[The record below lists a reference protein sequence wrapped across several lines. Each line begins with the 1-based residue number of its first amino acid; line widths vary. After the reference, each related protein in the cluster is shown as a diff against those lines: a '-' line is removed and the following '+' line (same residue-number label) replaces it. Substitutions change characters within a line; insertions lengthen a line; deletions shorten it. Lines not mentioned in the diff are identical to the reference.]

1 MISGF
6 LCEVDEICT
15 LLGYYTAYGANS
27 LLTYW
32 SRNVSNFNGP
42 EKLESFLNHLNC
54 LHRNIHFT
62 MEMERVGHPTLLETD
77 IYRRLDSSLGNKVYR
92 TPNQINL
99 YLYPG
104 SYHHPTNIQ
113 GILATWCTGPRLCV
127 TRKASLMSW
136 SFSSALSRKIGI
148 VSGRY
153 YVPQPDSENI
163 KAQRYTHLP
172 YVLMTYGCLS
182 RMLACCLEHL

>member
-6 LCEVDEICT
+6 LCEVEEICA
-15 LLGYYTAYGANS
+15 LLGYYTAYGGNS

-32 SRNVSNFNGP
+32 SRNVSNFIGP

-62 MEMERVGHPTLLETD
+62 METERVCHPTLPDETD
-77 IYRRLDSSLGNKVYR
+77 IYRKLDGSLGHKVYQKP
-92 TPNQINL
+92 TQTNL
-99 YLYPG
+99 YLYRG

-113 GILATWCTGPRLCV
+113 GILATWCTGPGLCV

-136 SFSSALSRKIGI
+136 SFSSPLSGKTGI
-148 VSGRY
+148 ISRRY
-153 YVPQPDSENI
+153 YVP
-163 KAQRYTHLP
+163 
-172 YVLMTYGCLS
+172 
-182 RMLACCLEHL
+182 